1 MQHCGSSSGAARFD
15 TDHDKREGRFAAMW
29 SSLLVLALPIALD
42 PVRLGLNLLLVSRPR
57 PAQNLL
63 MYWVGCALVG
73 FFLLLIPILV
83 LHFTPTF
90 SSFVRDL
97 ANPTTATSSTVHT
110 VEIVVGVLVL
120 SIAAFLAV
128 RFLARQR
135 AQLPKPG
142 ASTSTLVADSDAP
155 NPISRLLGRGKDA
168 AAEGGGSGSATRRL
182 LGRANTAWESGSSW
196 VALAIGFWAGPNPA
210 MVVLGLTTI
219 LTSGAALGVQTS
231 AAIVFIVETLAV
243 VEIVL
248 LSNLVAPAKT
258 EAFLR
263 RLHDWARSYRR
274 QILVVML
281 ALVGLALVAQ
291 GMGNI

>member
-1 MQHCGSSSGAARFD
+1 
-15 TDHDKREGRFAAMW
+15 MW

-90 SSFVRDL
+90 SSFVHDL
-97 ANPTTATSSTVHT
+97 ANPTTATSSTVRT

-120 SIAAFLAV
+120 FIAAFLAV
-128 RFLARQR
+128 RYLARQR

-168 AAEGGGSGSATRRL
+168 AGEGGSGSASRRL
-182 LGRANTAWESGSSW
+182 LSRANAAWESESSW

-210 MVVLGLTTI
+210 MVVFGLTTI

-248 LSNLVAPAKT
+248 LGNLVAPAKT
-258 EAFLR
+258 EALLR
-263 RLHDWARSYRR
+263 RLHDWARFYRR

-281 ALVGLALVAQ
+281 ALVGLALMAQ
-291 GMGNI
+291 GMGII